1 MKKDNFVYLQD
12 SINACEKIRTYI
24 EGFDENA
31 LGEDTL
37 TQDAIIRN
45 IIVIGEA
52 TNKLTED
59 FKVFYPEFPVKGAIT
74 MRNKLV
80 HDYSFVDRE
89 ILWDTVTKDIPDL
102 LLIAQKI
109 SATYK

>member
-12 SINACEKIRTYI
+12 IIYACEKIKTYI
-24 EGFDENA
+24 EGFSEND

-59 FKVFYPEFPVKGAIT
+59 FKTSYPEFPVKGAIT

-102 LLIAQKI
+102 LLITQKI